1 MVSAFGIFSLMAIMG
16 GKKLVFSAR
25 QTEPNLLSI
34 TLTRSNSVGISW
46 IHSEGNLS
54 SNFSREPVTDNHV
67 LFAILI
73 GKKKKDEPKLHNKV
87 LTRTVIVSIIIERFH
102 NQNNIQE

>member
-1 MVSAFGIFSLMAIMG
+1 M
-16 GKKLVFSAR
+16 
-25 QTEPNLLSI
+25 
-34 TLTRSNSVGISW
+34 
-46 IHSEGNLS
+46 
-54 SNFSREPVTDNHV
+54 TDNHV

-102 NQNNIQE
+102 NQNNIQEYGKKHHEVYFHFPLPDHRPVRGCGL